1 MPALAN
7 IRRERFCRHY
17 IKTGIAARAYKAS
30 GYKASTRNALDVS
43 ASQLLRNPTVKS
55 RIAELRRQM
64 SYKTSIT
71 LQSLLEELA
80 ADRELARRVDQP
92 SAAIQATV
100 VQAKLVGLMVERKE
114 SGAPG
119 DFASLGTVD
128 EIVAKV
134 RSELGEQAALLLQ
147 GALDKPDQ
155 DAAPE
160 ADIPSP
166 SSDVLN

>member
-1 MPALAN
+1 M
-7 IRRERFCRHY
+7 
-17 IKTGIAARAYKAS
+17 T
-30 GYKASTRNALDVS
+30 
-43 ASQLLRNPTVKS
+43 
-55 RIAELRRQM
+55 
-64 SYKTSIT
+64 YKTSIT

-147 GALDKPDQ
+147 GALEKPGPES
-155 DAAPE
+155 DAQ
-160 ADIPSP
+160 ADIPAP